1 MTLSVATP
9 QLTDSGSPHA
19 WRLPSRAALQTY
31 LLYAGI
37 IGALFVVGYGG
48 ANWLAA
54 QGESHARLYFPT
66 ELAIPLWPEMIWV
79 YLSINLLFVLPVF
92 ALDVAELRLLGRRMI
107 AGTLSAVAVF
117 LALPTSIG
125 FDRLAL
131 SDGEHPAF
139 ALLYAL
145 DHPFNGVPSLHVTYS
160 ALLVSAIAR
169 RSQPWLRAV
178 LAVWLLLII
187 ASTLLTHQHHL
198 ADIFAALLLVAALH
212 LVVTDRSAAPLSSLE
227 TDA

>member
-1 MTLSVATP
+1 
-9 QLTDSGSPHA
+9 LTDSGSARA

-54 QGESHARLYFPT
+54 QGEPHARLYFSA

-92 ALDVAELRLLGRRMI
+92 TLDVAELRLLGRRMI

-125 FDRLAL
+125 F
-131 SDGEHPAF
+131 
-139 ALLYAL
+139 
-145 DHPFNGVPSLHVTYS
+145 
-160 ALLVSAIAR
+160 
-169 RSQPWLRAV
+169 
-178 LAVWLLLII
+178 
-187 ASTLLTHQHHL
+187 
-198 ADIFAALLLVAALH
+198 
-212 LVVTDRSAAPLSSLE
+212 
-227 TDA
+227 